1 MRIIIS
7 LDAFPPNRAASDEL
21 LLKNCKFFVAL
32 QFTNEV
38 LTSVTFDIL
47 TAGIDGRELIDPS
60 IKLTNTTI
68 AEVEQSLCKA
78 ATQVGRLSTRAAF
91 QSIYFYFQKIDI
103 ISSTRKIEAADV
115 WQIAV
120 A

>member
-1 MRIIIS
+1 
-7 LDAFPPNRAASDEL
+7 
-21 LLKNCKFFVAL
+21 
-32 QFTNEV
+32 
-38 LTSVTFDIL
+38 
-47 TAGIDGRELIDPS
+47 
-60 IKLTNTTI
+60 
-68 AEVEQSLCKA
+68 
-78 ATQVGRLSTRAAF
+78 LSTRAAF